1 MGDPFVRKSRID
13 RIDNHRRGEIHLGIT
28 YLIVP
33 PRTTVQFVQPYYET
47 SYKQYCSVFV
57 RSSPHVQYVVSAVA
71 FLGVFWGLVGPR
83 GLLAEHVS
91 RRPFHVPDPQ
101 LPRYTALEY
110 SVCGL
115 LHRRSTTLL
124 IVFRH
129 RIVIV
134 HLSFFGSSRD
144 GHRTKVDLPI
154 SHGSDWNPKLTL
166 SLTLQCTVGD
176 LLWFYGNMTS
186 AAIR

>member
-1 MGDPFVRKSRID
+1 MYSKYI
-13 RIDNHRRGEIHLGIT
+13 
-28 YLIVP
+28 
-33 PRTTVQFVQPYYET
+33 
-47 SYKQYCSVFV
+47 
-57 RSSPHVQYVVSAVA
+57 VSAVA
-71 FLGVFWGLVGPR
+71 FPGVFLGLIGPVGRRLMSKCRDDYSMYLIRSYLGV
-83 GLLAEHVS
+83 
-91 RRPFHVPDPQ
+91 Q
-101 LPRYTALEY
+101 Y

-124 IVFRH
+124 VVFRH

-176 LLWFYGNMTS
+176 LLWFYGNMIS
-186 AAIR
+186 AANV